1 MGYSMD
7 QVPRDVSRPIG
18 ALYTLDLAVSM
29 LAGCSVNGEKDQEAL
44 NKIVE
49 RLIKMRDR
57 QLSVAD
63 RAYTDL
69 LKEVKR

>member
-1 MGYSMD
+1 MA
-7 QVPRDVSRPIG
+7 QLPTDVSRPIG
-18 ALYTLDLAVSM
+18 AMYTLDLAVSM
-29 LAGCSVNGEKDQEAL
+29 LGGCSVNGEKDQEAL
-44 NKIVE
+44 DKIVR

>member
-1 MGYSMD
+1 MGNNMA
-7 QVPRDVSRPIG
+7 QVPTDVSRPIG

-29 LAGCSVNGEKDQEAL
+29 LDGCSVNGEKDQEAL
-44 NKIVE
+44 AKIVR

>member
-1 MGYSMD
+1 MA
-7 QVPRDVSRPIG
+7 QVPTDVSRPIG
-18 ALYTLDLAVSM
+18 ALYSLDLAVSM
-29 LAGCSVNGEKDQEAL
+29 LETCRVHGEKDQEAL
-44 NKIVE
+44 GNIVR

-63 RAYTDL
+63 RAYTNL